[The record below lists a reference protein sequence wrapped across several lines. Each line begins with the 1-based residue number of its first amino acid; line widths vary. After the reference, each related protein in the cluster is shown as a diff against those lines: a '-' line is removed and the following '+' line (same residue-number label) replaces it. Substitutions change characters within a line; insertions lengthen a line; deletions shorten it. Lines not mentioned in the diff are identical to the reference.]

1 MKSSFHVMR
10 RRSLGLVAAAVLG
23 AVAFPA
29 AAGGAYPDKPIRLV
43 VAFSAGGPTDII
55 ARVIAKDMSSRLGQ
69 QIIVDNRP
77 GAGGNIAAEFAAK
90 SPADGYTLLYN
101 SSSIAISPA
110 LFNLSKLNPDQI
122 FTPVGYVANVPLVL
136 IVNSAS
142 PVKTPA
148 DFIKLLKDKPGQ
160 LNFGSSGNG
169 TIDHLTS
176 AVFADKTK
184 TKFNHVPYKGNAA
197 ALPDLLAGR
206 IDFMMSGSLNAVLPF
221 VKEGRLRAIAATTSK
236 RVSVLPG
243 VPTLAETVI
252 PGFDSGTWQGIVA
265 PVGAPAQVVERLNRE
280 LNQTLKSPEV
290 VKALQA
296 QGAEPT
302 GGTPSQY
309 HDLIHKEYVR
319 WTKVVKETG
328 ATAN

>member
-1 MKSSFHVMR
+1 M
-10 RRSLGLVAAAVLG
+10 
-23 AVAFPA
+23 
-29 AAGGAYPDKPIRLV
+29 
-43 VAFSAGGPTDII
+43 
-55 ARVIAKDMSSRLGQ
+55 
-69 QIIVDNRP
+69 
-77 GAGGNIAAEFAAK
+77 
-90 SPADGYTLLYN
+90 
-101 SSSIAISPA
+101 AISPA
-110 LFNLSKLNPDQI
+110 LFNLPKLNPDQI
-122 FTPVGYVANVPLVL
+122 FSPVGYAANVPLVL

-142 PVKTPA
+142 AVKTPA
-148 DFIKLLKDKPGQ
+148 DFVKLLKDKPGQ

-221 VKEGRLRAIAATTSK
+221 IKEGRLRAIAATTSK
-236 RVSVLPG
+236 RVSVLPD
-243 VPTLAETVI
+243 VPTLSETVL

-265 PVGAPAQVVERLNRE
+265 PTGTVTPIVERLNRE

-296 QGAEPT
+296 QGAEPM
-302 GGTPSQY
+302 GGTPAQY
-309 HDLIHKEYVR
+309 HDLIHKEYLR

>member
-1 MKSSFHVMR
+1 MKSSLGIGR
-10 RRSLGLVAAAVLG
+10 RQALGLIAGVVLG
-23 AVAFPA
+23 TLASGAHA
-29 AAGGAYPDKPIRLV
+29 ATFPDKPIRLV
-43 VAFSAGGPTDII
+43 VAFSAGGPTDIL
-55 ARVIAKDMSSRLGQ
+55 ARVIARDMSTRLGQ

-77 GAGGNIAAEFAAK
+77 GAGGNIAAEFVAK

-110 LFNLSKLNPDQI
+110 LFNNTKLNPDQI
-122 FTPVGYVANVPLVL
+122 FAPVGYAATVPLVL
-136 IVNSAS
+136 IVNADS

-148 DFIKLLKDKPGQ
+148 DFIKLLKAKSGQ

-176 AVFADKTK
+176 VVFADKTK

-221 VKEGRLRAIAATTSK
+221 IKEGKLRAVAATTVK
-236 RVSVLPG
+236 RVSVLPD
-243 VPTLAETVI
+243 VPTLAESVL

-265 PVGAPAQVVERLNRE
+265 PKGTPTPVVERLNRE
-280 LNQTLKSPEV
+280 LNATLKAPEV
-290 VKALQA
+290 IKALHA

-302 GGTPSQY
+302 GGTSAQY
-309 HDLIHKEYVR
+309 RDLIHGEYAR
-319 WTKVVKETG
+319 WTKVVKDTG